1 MPSVSQYGYG
11 EKKVE
16 KIRPINRTN
25 VPISIDISRQVVY
38 NLFTASFRQYFI
50 RGVDDMRRCQ
60 FCYSTEKVH
69 DVGGIFLCQKCM
81 LAVYEYMKNSPPK
94 EEKHEKEKYKIVN

>member
-1 MPSVSQYGYG
+1 
-11 EKKVE
+11 
-16 KIRPINRTN
+16 
-25 VPISIDISRQVVY
+25 
-38 NLFTASFRQYFI
+38 
-50 RGVDDMRRCQ
+50 MRRCQ

-94 EEKHEKEKYKIVN
+94 EEKHEKEKYRIVN